1 MEEHPDAMMR
11 PTKAYIT
18 YENPQTLNLLSRL
31 AALEK
36 WDEQIDKEKS
46 LNIEQ
51 AANPDDIQHEN
62 MNRRKGCKN
71 CCHVSWTCSK
81 ILVLL
86 LTTVLLI
93 LGIKTF
99 LSVISSPIKKINCN
113 QTLVQYGQSLPQLF
127 IERFQNDTE
136 YFNHLWVPEENDY
149 NINIASCYCGGYLKK
164 RGYYAAWGIVMEQ
177 SLYNDIDFYEPPGV
191 SFYEKCDKQASKIS
205 SFKYIS
211 YGSTILIVL
220 PN

>member
-1 MEEHPDAMMR
+1 MIQLGFYKEQRLIDIFEERGDLLRELQYNKANEIFKKRVKALMDEHPEAMMR

-71 CCHVSWTCSK
+71 CCHVSWT
-81 ILVLL
+81 
-86 LTTVLLI
+86 
-93 LGIKTF
+93 
-99 LSVISSPIKKINCN
+99 
-113 QTLVQYGQSLPQLF
+113 
-127 IERFQNDTE
+127 
-136 YFNHLWVPEENDY
+136 
-149 NINIASCYCGGYLKK
+149 
-164 RGYYAAWGIVMEQ
+164 
-177 SLYNDIDFYEPPGV
+177 
-191 SFYEKCDKQASKIS
+191 
-205 SFKYIS
+205 
-211 YGSTILIVL
+211 
-220 PN
+220 

>member
-1 MEEHPDAMMR
+1 MIR

-46 LNIEQ
+46 LSIEQ

-62 MNRRKGCKN
+62 MNRRKGCKK

-81 ILVLL
+81 I
-86 LTTVLLI
+86 LI

-113 QTLVQYGQSLPQLF
+113 QTLV
-127 IERFQNDTE
+127 
-136 YFNHLWVPEENDY
+136 
-149 NINIASCYCGGYLKK
+149 
-164 RGYYAAWGIVMEQ
+164 
-177 SLYNDIDFYEPPGV
+177 
-191 SFYEKCDKQASKIS
+191 
-205 SFKYIS
+205 
-211 YGSTILIVL
+211 
-220 PN
+220 